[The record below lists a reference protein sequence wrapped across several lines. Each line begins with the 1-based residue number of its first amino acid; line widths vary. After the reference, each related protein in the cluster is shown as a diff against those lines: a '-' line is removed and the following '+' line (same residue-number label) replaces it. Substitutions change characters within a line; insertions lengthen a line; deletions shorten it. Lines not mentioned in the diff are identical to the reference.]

1 MSLLSEYE
9 QRTSWKYEP
18 ISGSFHTHER
28 LAKKVNPEGSYA
40 PFAGSTVVFRTDI
53 YCQQIIAL
61 MQKVLFHNLNGSDM
75 MASVLPAYT
84 AHMTLHDLFSPDIN
98 GNIPDSLKRASSIVQ
113 KIQREYSGRKL
124 TMKAD
129 RIVNMVSKALV
140 LMLKPQTEE
149 DYQFLLELHHRFDSI
164 QRLPYPLTPH
174 ITIGYFKPGM
184 LDGNLLGKA
193 VDSAQIRP
201 ENAPVFEFYPESLTA
216 QYFADMQHYTD
227 IPMKICFCCD
237 GGLNRSVMTA
247 SIVNHMAKEQ
257 NLPIICEARS
267 AYPNTQG
274 KAVSEQVW
282 SALESNGIFAD
293 RTHSEAKYLE
303 RCEISHFTAFAAISS
318 GAVQR
323 LSVLEIPEERN
334 LSSFFYGV
342 PDPEYDAVS
351 YADAFKELYKRAEK
365 WIDEAKTHFPEFIS
379 MNQC

>member
-1 MSLLSEYE
+1 MSLLFEYE

-18 ISGSFHTHER
+18 ISGSFHTHEG
-28 LAKKVNPEGSYA
+28 LAKKVNPDGSYA

-75 MASVLPAYT
+75 LASVLPAYT

-98 GNIPDSLKRASSIVQ
+98 GNIPDSLKHASSIVQ
-113 KIQREYSGRKL
+113 KIQREYAGRKL

-140 LMLKPQTEE
+140 LILKPQTEE
-149 DYQFLLELHHRFDSI
+149 DYSFLLELYHRFDSI
-164 QRLPYPLTPH
+164 QKLPYPLTPH
-174 ITIGYFKPGM
+174 ITLGYFKPGM
-184 LDGNLLGKA
+184 LDGNSLGKA
-193 VDSAQIRP
+193 VDSAQIHP
-201 ENAPVFEFYPESLTA
+201 ENAPIFEFYPESLTA
-216 QYFADMQHYTD
+216 QYFADMQYYTD

-282 SALESNGIFAD
+282 SALESNGIFAN

-303 RCEISHFTAFAAISS
+303 RCETSHFTAFVAISS
-318 GAVQR
+318 GALQR
-323 LSVLEIPEERN
+323 FSILEIPDERN
-334 LSSFFYGV
+334 LSSFFYGI
-342 PDPEYDAVS
+342 PDPEYGAVS
-351 YADAFKELYKRAEK
+351 YADAFRELYWRVEK
-365 WIDEAKTHFPEFIS
+365 FIDVMKTHIY
-379 MNQC
+379 Q